1 MPSTQFSHVYQLR
14 NQGLPVMSTI
24 ADMAREVR
32 LSVEMLRFLTYRTD
46 YLYKVFDIDKK
57 GTSSK
62 RTICQPSRK
71 LKAIQGWILRRIL
84 DNLRSSEFSK
94 GFEKGQSI
102 LDNAVPHVGANF
114 LLNIDL
120 KDFFPSIHAS
130 KVYGVFSSLG
140 YNKEISSIL
149 TNLCTYNNKL
159 PQGAPTSPKL
169 ANLICAR
176 LDARIQ
182 GYAGSK
188 GIIYT
193 RYADDLTFSAQT
205 LKKIVKTKFF
215 IQTIIPTEDLS
226 INKNKTVFCGP
237 KRQKKVTGLVISHDR
252 TGIGREKLREVRS
265 KIHKIFTGEHDN
277 TLHVQGVLSFIY
289 SVDKRNYKKLILY
302 VEKLEKKHGKT
313 EVIIFKKIKN
323 DLSTSI
329 EQNM

>member
-1 MPSTQFSHVYQLR
+1 MPSSIHSHIYQLR

-24 ADMAREVR
+24 VDMAREVR

-46 YLYKVFDIDKK
+46 YLYKTFEIEKK
-57 GTSSK
+57 GTTSK
-62 RTICQPSRK
+62 RVICQPSRK

-94 GFEKGQSI
+94 GFERGQSI
-102 LDNAVPHVGANF
+102 LDNAVPHIGANF

-120 KDFFPSIHAS
+120 KDFFPSINAS

-149 TNLCTYNNKL
+149 TNLCTYKGKL

-169 ANLICAR
+169 ANLTCAR

-182 GYAGSK
+182 GYAGSR

-205 LKKIVKTKFF
+205 LKKIIKTRYF
-215 IQTIIPTEDLS
+215 IQTIIPTENLS
-226 INKNKTVFCGP
+226 VNKYKTLLCGP
-237 KRQKKVTGLVISHDR
+237 KRQKKVTGLVISHDK
-252 TGIGREKLREVRS
+252 TGIGREKLREIRS
-265 KIHKIFTGEHDN
+265 KIHKIYTGEN
-277 TLHVQGVLSFIY
+277 TNREHVHGLLSYVY
-289 SVDKRNYKKLILY
+289 SVDKRSYRKFIVY
-302 VEKLEKKHGKT
+302 IEKLNKKYST
-313 EVIIFKKIKN
+313 IEFSNIKKIKH
-323 DLSTSI
+323 DFTTSI
-329 EQNM
+329 

>member
-1 MPSTQFSHVYQLR
+1 MPLATHSHIYQLR

-24 ADMAREVR
+24 VDMAREVR
-32 LSVEMLRFLTYRTD
+32 LSVEMLRFLTYRTE
-46 YLYKVFDIDKK
+46 YLYKTYGIEKK

-62 RTICQPSRK
+62 RIISQPSRK

-102 LDNAVPHVGANF
+102 LDNAVPHIGANF
-114 LLNIDL
+114 ILNMDL
-120 KDFFPSIHAS
+120 KDFFPSINAS

-149 TNLCTYNNKL
+149 TNLCTYKNRL

-205 LKKIVKTKFF
+205 LKKIIKTKFF
-215 IQTIIPTEDLS
+215 VQTIIPTEELLV
-226 INKNKTVFCGP
+226 NKDKTVLCGP
-237 KRQKKVTGLVISHDR
+237 KRQKKVTGLIISHDKA
-252 TGIGREKLREVRS
+252 GVGREKLREIRS
-265 KIHKIFTGEHDN
+265 KIHKIYTGEHTNKD
-277 TLHVQGVLSFIY
+277 HVHGMLSYVY
-289 SVDKRNYKKLILY
+289 SVDKNSYRKLSTYIDKLNKKYKIIEFDKIKKLRNELTHTT
-302 VEKLEKKHGKT
+302 V
-313 EVIIFKKIKN
+313 
-323 DLSTSI
+323 
-329 EQNM
+329 